1 MQQAISDTVY
11 TIPSSESAFKSNKVM
26 NNNDERKSAFKPLKK
41 SQSCQSINGSS
52 SRSDTVYTIPTNECQ
67 FTSNKE
73 IKSERNSAF
82 KSLKKSQ
89 TCQSIIGSSSSCH
102 SYSLSKPQ
110 THETYHFQ
118 PYSYS
123 GDQVHYNNNCE
134 PEQYS
139 YETTSDAPVQIY
151 QQQQSNTAVD
161 ESTYMSHIQN
171 LYTRSRPI
179 SLGNQTEF

>member
-11 TIPSSESAFKSNKVM
+11 TIPSSESAFTSKKVM
-26 NNNDERKSAFKPLKK
+26 NNDEQKSAFKPLKK
-41 SQSCQSINGSS
+41 SQSCQSINDSS

-67 FTSNKE
+67 LTSIKE
-73 IKSERNSAF
+73 LKSERNSAF

-102 SYSLSKPQ
+102 SLSKPE
-110 THETYHFQ
+110 THETYQFQ
-118 PYSYS
+118 PYSHS
-123 GDQVHYNNNCE
+123 EDQAHYNNCE
-134 PEQYS
+134 PEHYS

-179 SLGNQTEF
+179 SLGN